1 MNNNTILL
9 IEDDQDTARA
19 MAVRLK
25 AKGYQLAVAS
35 DAIAA
40 ISIARKEKPDL
51 IVLDLG
57 LPGGDGFTVMQRLK
71 ANYDLMLIPIIVVSA
86 RDPLTNE
93 QRALEAGAELF
104 FQKPIDN
111 DEFFA
116 AVQKALFKDGSVGE
130 AVTRQ

>member
-1 MNNNTILL
+1 MNSNTILL

>member
-1 MNNNTILL
+1 MPNRKVLL
-9 IEDDQDTARA
+9 IEDDKDTVRA
-19 MAVRLK
+19 MAVRFK
-25 AKGYQLAVAS
+25 AKGYQLVVAN
-35 DAIAA
+35 DAISA
-40 ISIARKEKPDL
+40 ISIARREKPDL

-57 LPGGDGFTVMQRLK
+57 LPAGDGFTVMQRLK

-111 DEFFA
+111 DEFFG
-116 AVQKALFKDGSVGE
+116 AVQKALLKSPGVGQE
-130 AVTRQ
+130 APRR